1 MKILQINAVFGHKS
15 TGVIIKD
22 IGDAV
27 ERAGGEAHFACQT
40 KSCDTPRTY
49 TVGCAFDWKAHAL
62 LSRVFG
68 KQAYFSRHAT
78 KKLIKHIEN
87 ISPNVVHLHN
97 LHSNFI
103 NLNMLL
109 DFLGK
114 RDIPTVVTMHD
125 CWYFTGKCYHYQDV
139 GCDKFTTDCKG
150 CPKRRANP
158 PSFFF
163 DRAADMLAD
172 RKRYFGRIPTLHF
185 VGCSDWICNEARRGF
200 LKDMNV
206 SRIYNGVDTDIFK
219 PTDRN
224 AARAEYSI
232 PQGARVF
239 MGMANKW
246 LAPENEGLV
255 QRAAESIG
263 EDNILLIAGC
273 SDADKAKISSL
284 GLKNVISVGY
294 VAGREALAKIYGMA
308 DVFVNATHADTLPT
322 VNMESICCGTPV
334 VTYASCGSPELIL
347 PGCGKVVA
355 RGDQGALIEATLS
368 VTDRIDGAS
377 LAAAREAFDKNKCYE
392 KYIEL
397 YKALMKRKD

>member
-1 MKILQINAVFGHKS
+1 MKILQINALYGYKS
-15 TGVIIKD
+15 TGTIVRD

-27 ERAGGEAHFACQT
+27 ERSGGEAYYAYQSARGDV
-40 KSCDTPRTY
+40 KNGY
-49 TVGCAFDWKAHAL
+49 VVGNKPDWKAHAL

-87 ISPNVVHLHN
+87 VSPDVVHLHN

-103 NLNMLL
+103 NLNILL

-139 GCDKFTTDCKG
+139 GCDKFTNDCKG
-150 CPKRRANP
+150 CPKWRANP
-158 PSFFF
+158 PSLFF
-163 DRAADMLAD
+163 DRAAVMLAD
-172 RKRYFGRIPTLHF
+172 RKKYFSKIPNLHF
-185 VGCSDWICNEARRGF
+185 VGCSDWICQEARRGF
-200 LKDMNV
+200 LKDMNI

-232 PQGARVF
+232 PQSARVF

-246 LAPENEGLV
+246 LAPENDGLA
-255 QRAAESIG
+255 QRTAESIG
-263 EDNILLIAGC
+263 ENNVLLLVGC
-273 SDADKAKISSL
+273 SEDDKAKISSL
-284 GLKNVISVGY
+284 GLKNVVAIGY
-294 VAGREALAKIYGMA
+294 VSGREALAKIYGMA

-334 VTYASCGSPELIL
+334 VTYNSCGSPELIL
-347 PGCGKVVA
+347 SGCGKVVA

-397 YKALMKRKD
+397 YKDMIKRN

>member
-1 MKILQINAVFGHKS
+1 MKILQINALYGYKS
-15 TGVIIKD
+15 TGTIVRD

-27 ERAGGEAHFACQT
+27 ERSGGEAYYAYQSARGDV
-40 KSCDTPRTY
+40 KNGY
-49 TVGCAFDWKAHAL
+49 VVGNKPDWKAHAL

-87 ISPNVVHLHN
+87 VSPDVVHLHN

-103 NLNMLL
+103 NLNILL

-150 CPKRRANP
+150 CPKWRANP
-158 PSFFF
+158 PSLFF
-163 DRAADMLAD
+163 DRAAVMLAD
-172 RKRYFGRIPTLHF
+172 RKKYFSKILNLHF

-200 LKDMNV
+200 LKDMNI

-232 PQGARVF
+232 PQSARVF

-246 LAPENEGLV
+246 LAPENDGLA

-263 EDNILLIAGC
+263 ENNVLLLVGC
-273 SDADKAKISSL
+273 SEDDKAKISSL
-284 GLKNVISVGY
+284 GLKNVVAIGY
-294 VAGREALAKIYGMA
+294 VSGREALAKIYGMA

-334 VTYASCGSPELIL
+334 VTYNSCGSPELIL
-347 PGCGKVVA
+347 SGCGKVVA
-355 RGDQGALIEATLS
+355 RGDQGALIDATLS
-368 VTDRIDGAS
+368 VIDRIDGAS

-397 YKALMKRKD
+397 YKDMIKRN

>member
-1 MKILQINAVFGHKS
+1 MKILQINAVWGYKS
-15 TGVIIKD
+15 TGVIARD
-22 IGDAV
+22 IGEAV
-27 ERAGGEAHFACQT
+27 ERAGGEAYFAYQT
-40 KSCDTPRTY
+40 KSGETKRGY
-49 TVGCAFDWKAHAL
+49 TVGNKLDWKAHAF
-62 LSRVFG
+62 LSRALG

-87 ISPNVVHLHN
+87 ISPDVVHLHN
-97 LHSNFI
+97 LHSNFV
-103 NLNMLL
+103 NLDLLL

-114 RDIPTVVTMHD
+114 RNIPTVVTMHD

-139 GCDKFTTDCKG
+139 SCDKFTTDCKK
-150 CPKRRANP
+150 CPKWRGNP

-163 DRAADMLAD
+163 DKASCMLAD
-172 RKRYFGRIPTLHF
+172 KKKYFGAIPTLHF

-200 LKDMNV
+200 LKDMNI

-232 PQGARVF
+232 PQSARVF

-255 QRAAESIG
+255 QSAAERIG
-263 EDNILLIAGC
+263 ENNVLLLVGC
-273 SDADKAKISSL
+273 SDAEKTKISEL
-284 GLKNVISVGY
+284 NLKNIIPMGY
-294 VAGREALAKIYGMA
+294 VSGREALAKIYGMA

-334 VTYASCGSPELIL
+334 VTYNSCGSPELIL
-347 PGCGKVVA
+347 SGCGKVVA
-355 RGDQGALIEATLS
+355 RGDQDALIEKTLS
-368 VTDRIDGAS
+368 VTDRIDAGS